1 MLLRGISQHVS
12 QGLGLPRLST
22 SQVLLI
28 TDHAPFST
36 RQFAG
41 SVALF
46 AVLYFIAVAVGKWV
60 LYLSI
65 PCLNSLLS
73 LSLAYEYLVGRLRGS
88 SLSQPWNTAY
98 GLSGTHLVC
107 SLLIFSAGWWLEPV
121 VSFAIFRK
129 DA

>member
-1 MLLRGISQHVS
+1 MLLRDISQHVS
-12 QGLGLPRLST
+12 RGLELPRLST
-22 SQVLLI
+22 SQVSFI

-41 SVALF
+41 SIALF
-46 AVLYFIAVAVGKWV
+46 AVLYFIAVAVWKWV

-65 PCLNSLLS
+65 PCLNSLLP

-88 SLSQPWNTAY
+88 SLSQPWNNSVWPGCY
-98 GLSGTHLVC
+98 SVC